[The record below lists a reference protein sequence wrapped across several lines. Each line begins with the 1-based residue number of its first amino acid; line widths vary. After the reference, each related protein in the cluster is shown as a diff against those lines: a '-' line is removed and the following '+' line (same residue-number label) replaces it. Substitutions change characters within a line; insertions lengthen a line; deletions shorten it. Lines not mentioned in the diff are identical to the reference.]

1 MGNEKKRHQPV
12 SLEVKNEILEKLRN
26 GSKVKDLAEQYGI
39 HYTTIYEWVNKGA
52 GGKNQELLEISRL
65 KRENESL
72 LKLVGKLVHDQSVGK
87 KS

>member
-1 MGNEKKRHQPV
+1 MVNERKRHPGV
-12 SLEVKNEILEKLRN
+12 TLEVKGEILEKLRN
-26 GSKVKDLAEQYGI
+26 GGKVKELAEQYGI
-39 HYTTIYEWVNKGA
+39 HYTTIYDWINKGA
-52 GGKNQELLEISRL
+52 GGKSQELLEISRL